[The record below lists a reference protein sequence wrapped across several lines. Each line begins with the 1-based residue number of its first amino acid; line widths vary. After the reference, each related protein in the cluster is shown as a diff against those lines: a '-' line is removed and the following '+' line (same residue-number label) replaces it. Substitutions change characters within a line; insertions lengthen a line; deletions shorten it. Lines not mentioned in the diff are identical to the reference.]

1 MTTIRPAVA
10 SVSALPPVGPRR
22 RGPACPGLIS
32 FAGAVGTAT
41 GLSLRSPRTV
51 KIFFRDAGTTV
62 PAAPAM
68 ALFLAR

>member
-10 SVSALPPVGPRR
+10 SVSALPLVDPRR

-51 KIFFRDAGTTV
+51 KIFSGTR
-62 PAAPAM
+62 
-68 ALFLAR
+68 ALRCRLRRRWLYF